1 MGSACIGNGAA
12 SPFNLGRSKHWTLD
26 CGLDSGLDH
35 GLDHGLEYGL
45 DYGLEYNLH
54 RDYRPT
60 LVICLHLQFVY
71 NFLNKEVKIM
81 MLLRNISTS
90 QYLKAT

>member
-1 MGSACIGNGAA
+1 MAA
-12 SPFNLGRSKHWTLD
+12 AISSYESRFEDVHRLGKEGRSKHWTLD

-35 GLDHGLEYGL
+35 GLEYGLDYGL

-60 LVICLHLQFVY
+60 LVICLHL
-71 NFLNKEVKIM
+71 
-81 MLLRNISTS
+81 
-90 QYLKAT
+90 